1 MPIKIPVR
9 SPKLVVLNDI
19 RGFAV
24 SADRL
29 GTSSV
34 PNGPNGHR
42 FTVILSRRNEEFQ
55 AVPFQTII
63 ASTIVLDSGG
73 LLQMIS
79 GEQSHKFPAGT
90 WDSFEVK
97 HNNA

>member
-1 MPIKIPVR
+1 MPKEPQ
-9 SPKLVVLNDI
+9 
-19 RGFAV
+19 
-24 SADRL
+24 
-29 GTSSV
+29 
-34 PNGPNGHR
+34 GHH
-42 FTVILSRRNEEFQ
+42 FTVVLSRRNEEFQ

-63 ASTIVLDSGG
+63 ASTVVLDSGG

-79 GEQSHKFPAGT
+79 GEQSHKFLAGT